1 MTKFVH
7 IHSSSRFDRS
17 EASLTAAAT
26 KYNKDADLVTY
37 TEVEFENR
45 EKAVR
50 KANGKEFGFVSG
62 DEGHAND
69 SVISY
74 RKSRFKLVY
83 SEMFK
88 NSDQIIFTTAGH
100 QRDLPYTTIAVFD
113 DLEAGK
119 RFVVAVSHYASSVE
133 SELAKNDQTYR
144 RAIQWRQSTKNS
156 KRRVNQL
163 ARKYKADARLV
174 IGDWNVDFKK
184 AWVRALV
191 KAIAPS
197 YTLTWKNV
205 NVAGGTHGRRI
216 IDATILRGKLSVKGS
231 AELYPDDPSSDHRPY
246 REVLVWDLTSK

>member
-1 MTKFVH
+1 MNKFVH
-7 IHSSSRFDRS
+7 IHSSSRYDRS
-17 EASLTAAAT
+17 EESLTAAAK

-37 TEVEFENR
+37 TEVEFEPR
-45 EKAVR
+45 ERAVR
-50 KANGKEFGFVSG
+50 KANGKEFGLVSG

-83 SEMFK
+83 SEMFQ
-88 NSDQIIFTTAGH
+88 NSKQIYYRKDGH
-100 QRDLPYTTIAVFD
+100 QRDLPYSTIAVFD
-113 DLEAGK
+113 DLETGM
-119 RFVVAVSHYASSVE
+119 RFVVSVSHYASSVE
-133 SELAKNDQTYR
+133 GELHANNQTYR

-163 ARKYKADARLV
+163 ARKFHADARLV

-184 AWVRALV
+184 AWVRAMV

-197 YTLTWKNV
+197 YMNTWKNV

-216 IDATILRGKLSVKGS
+216 IDATLLRGKMGVKKS
-231 AELYPDDPSSDHRPY
+231 AALYPDDPSSDHRPY
-246 REVLVWDLTSK
+246 IETLVWL